1 MSKETMQTALGI
13 IGYPIGHSM
22 SPVFQQA
29 GLDACGVDAQYVAYQ
44 VAPDEVEEFVNGLRQ
59 SGILGIT

>member
-1 MSKETMQTALGI
+1 MNTALGI

-29 GLDACGVDAQYVAYQ
+29 ALDELGVDAQYVAYQ
-44 VAPDEVEEFVNGLRQ
+44 VAPDDVRSSSTVCA
-59 SGILGIT
+59 SPA